1 MDNADGT
8 GKGQGIGSP
17 EQCFYIANDF
27 TAVEFSLMDRYDT
40 GAHAAVKFFLSAQ
53 HFQQNG
59 RCLPISWVACDV
71 AHGMYLLRFL

>member
-27 TAVEFSLMDRYDT
+27 TAIEFSLMDRYDT
-40 GAHAAVKFFLSAQ
+40 GAHAAVKFFLSVQ
-53 HFQQNG
+53 HFDQD
-59 RCLPISWVACDV
+59 RSSASVTDIACNIT
-71 AHGMYLLRFL
+71 HY